1 MKMSERPSLLG
12 PKGAWGGGAEAEGI
26 MRLVIACFIV
36 AAALAAP
43 AAAAPAPSFDNADTV
58 LRWINGYRAKPEL
71 ARVADAVRTLSRA
84 DAFRE
89 TESSAVYVGFLAG
102 IIGANPGSADDLI
115 TKTLSIKTEDQ
126 WVLVRAIAYS
136 GAPGW
141 KDMLY
146 RFAGRMPTRRLMI
159 DKYATH
165 KLPTLDDIG
174 YDKSPTTID
183 KFKKYSSSVGNFFTG
198 RKPAEAVRL
207 EATSEVLDTLWGY
220 YFATGDYGPVARIV
234 RMLPWSKDKS
244 STEKLTVGSMAKYTL
259 ASNAAHDHSL
269 LDLLKREAGH
279 APDDAKPILAEITE
293 AVDTM
298 EIARIRKEALAAIDD
313 LKRKGPGDKRD
324 LSTWGQ
330 VGQGAL
336 ALGCVAAAATG
347 QVEIGVPCVVGGALS
362 SAALNYWTKD

>member
-1 MKMSERPSLLG
+1 
-12 PKGAWGGGAEAEGI
+12 
-26 MRLVIACFIV
+26 MRRVIAILI
-36 AAALAAP
+36 LAGGLSAP
-43 AAAAPAPSFDNADTV
+43 AAGVPAPSFDTADAI
-58 LRWINGYRAKPEL
+58 LRWVYAYCAKPDP
-71 ARVADAVRTLSRA
+71 ARVPDAVKTLSRV

-89 TESSAVYVGFLAG
+89 TENSAVYVGFIAG
-102 IIGANPGSADDLI
+102 VIAANSGKADELIGKMLP
-115 TKTLSIKTEDQ
+115 IKTEDQ

-136 GAPGW
+136 GTPGW
-141 KDMLY
+141 RDLLA
-146 RFAGRMPTRRLMI
+146 RFAGHMPTRQLMI
-159 DKYATH
+159 EKYVQG
-165 KLPTLDDIG
+165 KLPVLDDIA
-174 YDKSPTTID
+174 YDKSPTAMD
-183 KFKKYSSSVGNFFTG
+183 KFKNYSASVGNFFTG
-198 RKPAEAVRL
+198 HKAVQAVRL
-207 EATSEVLDTLWGY
+207 DATSEVLDTLWGY
-220 YFATGDYGPVARIV
+220 YFATGDYGPVGRIV

-244 STEKLTVGSMAKYTL
+244 STDKLTVGSMAKYTL
-259 ASNAAHDHSL
+259 ASNAAHDHRL
-269 LDLLKREAGH
+269 LALLKREATH
-279 APDDAKPILAEITE
+279 APEEAKPILAEVTE

>member
-1 MKMSERPSLLG
+1 
-12 PKGAWGGGAEAEGI
+12 
-26 MRLVIACFIV
+26 MRRVIAILILACG
-36 AAALAAP
+36 LAAP
-43 AAAAPAPSFDNADTV
+43 AAGVPAPSFDTADTI
-58 LRWINGYRAKPEL
+58 LRWIYAYCAKPDP
-71 ARVADAVRTLSRA
+71 ARVPDAVKTLSRA

-89 TESSAVYVGFLAG
+89 TENSAVYVGFLAG
-102 IIGANPGSADDLI
+102 VIAANPSKADDLI
-115 TKTLSIKTEDQ
+115 GKMLPIKTEDQ

-136 GAPGW
+136 GMPGW
-141 KDMLY
+141 KDLLS
-146 RFAGRMPTRRLMI
+146 RFAARIPTRALMI
-159 DKYATH
+159 EKYAGG
-165 KLPTLDDIG
+165 KLPVLDDIA

-183 KFKKYSSSVGNFFTG
+183 KLKNYSASVGDFFTG
-198 RKPAEAVRL
+198 HKPAPAVRL

-244 STEKLTVGSMAKYTL
+244 SADKLTVGSMAKYTL
-259 ASNAAHDHSL
+259 ASNAAHDHRL
-269 LDLLKREAGH
+269 LALLKREATH
-279 APDDAKPILAEITE
+279 APEEAKPILAEVTE
-293 AVDTM
+293 AAETM

-362 SAALNYWTKD
+362 SAALNFWTKD